1 LYRQQA
7 LRHEWRAEYWAG
19 DVANGS
25 VRDAVAAGLNGAVNF
40 LRQQEWEISE
50 RRCNTSV
57 VSGADTI
64 HTLGYAAGFQG
75 AFE

>member
-1 LYRQQA
+1 MYRQAA
-7 LRHEWRAEYWAG
+7 LGHECEQVQLKA

-25 VRDAVAAGLNGAVNF
+25 VRDAVARGLMVAVNF
-40 LRQQEWEISE
+40 LRQAKWETSE
-50 RRCNTSV
+50 SRCNTSV

-64 HTLGYAAGFQG
+64 TRLGYATGFQG